1 MAATYNLKSE
11 QDYQDFYDL
20 VVRSI
25 KEENNFV
32 NDFPVD
38 DCGEEITTDYL
49 WEEFGYLLDG
59 KQTGLGQQVF
69 DEVLESFR
77 D

>member
-1 MAATYNLKSE
+1 MAATYNLKDN

-20 VVRSI
+20 VVSSI

-49 WEEFGYLLDG
+49 WEEFGHLLDG